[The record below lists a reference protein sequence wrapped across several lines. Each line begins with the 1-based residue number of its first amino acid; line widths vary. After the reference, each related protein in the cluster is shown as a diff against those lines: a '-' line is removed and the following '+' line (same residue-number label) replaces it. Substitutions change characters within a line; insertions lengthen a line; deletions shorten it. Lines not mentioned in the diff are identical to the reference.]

1 MAKGLVGGRIV
12 SRPELCAIM
21 GVTLS
26 EVDRWVQAGC
36 PVAEKPTGRG
46 GEWKFDTARVIA
58 WRTDRARAEAGGEKP
73 LDLNA
78 ERARLA
84 REQADAQEL
93 KNRVSRGELLPAEE
107 VVAGWEAAIGRAR
120 ALLLGIPTS
129 AAPTIVLLTRQ
140 HEDAERA
147 VREHLTKLIDGACD
161 ELVDTSFD
169 DETDDEAGAGEPQRA
184 A

>member
-1 MAKGLVGGRIV
+1 MPRLMQLLGKNRFGIEQLIGEGLPTV
-12 SRPELCAIM
+12 SRPE
-21 GVTLS
+21 T
-26 EVDRWVQAGC
+26 
-36 PVAEKPTGRG
+36 RG
-46 GEWKFDTARVIA
+46 GNWVFNTSQVFHWMASRH
-58 WRTDRARAEAGGEKP
+58 TGGEKP

-84 REQADAQEL
+84 KEQADAQDL

-120 ALLLGIPTS
+120 SLLLGIPTS
-129 AAPTIVLLTRQ
+129 AAATIVLLTRQ

-147 VREHLTKLIDGACD
+147 VREHLTKLIDGALN